1 MIRCHGTAWLEHV
14 AWRRR
19 KASPVEEKAT
29 SQSKLTAQTNKTL
42 HYNGSNTIAVH
53 FFSVNNLWWFQSVW
67 SRDGEGYSLSLQEAA
82 WWRLCYLQLRA
93 AKGVGHGQFQ
103 QAEKKITWRL
113 SHERLSWTW
122 HFAWVPTSAQKSTT
136 CPPHCKGGRKM

>member
-1 MIRCHGTAWLEHV
+1 MIRCHGMAWLDHV

-19 KASPVEEKAT
+19 KASPVKEKAT
-29 SQSKLTAQTNKTL
+29 SQNKITAQTNKTL
-42 HYNGSNTIAVH
+42 HYNGSNTRVVH

-82 WWRLCYLQLRA
+82 WWRLCYSQLRA

-103 QAEKKITWRL
+103 QAEKEITWRL

-122 HFAWVPTSAQKSTT
+122 HFACVPTSAQKSTT
-136 CPPHCKGGRKM
+136 CPHHCKGGRKM